1 MHTWVWIIVAI
12 AVVVCVVAVLVAAQ
26 QQRRTRLRNTFGPEY
41 DREVEA
47 RGNRGQAER
56 ELSGRLQRRKQLDIR
71 PLSEEQ
77 RDRYSNQWNAVQ
89 ARFVDAPHDA
99 VQEADTLVT
108 AVMRD
113 RGYPM
118 GDFDQRAADV
128 SVDHAQAID
137 RYRAAHDISQRSA
150 AGTASTEDLRQAMV
164 HYRALF
170 SELLDSGAGAG
181 DREAYRGGARVQ

>member
-12 AVVVCVVAVLVAAQ
+12 AVVVCVVAVVAAVQ
-26 QQRRTRLRNTFGPEY
+26 QQRRTRLRNTFGSEY
-41 DREVEA
+41 DREVET
-47 RGNRGQAER
+47 RGDRRQAER
-56 ELSGRLQRRKQLDIR
+56 ELSGRLERRKQFDIR

-77 RDRYSNQWNAVQ
+77 RQRYSADWNAVQ

-99 VQEADTLVT
+99 VQEADTLVM

-118 GDFDQRAADV
+118 GDFEQRAADV
-128 SVDHAQAID
+128 SVDHSQVID
-137 RYRAAHDISQRSA
+137 RYRTAHDISQRSA

-170 SELLDSGAGAG
+170 GELLGSGE
-181 DREAYRGGARVQ
+181 REATAREQQRVR